1 MGRAA
6 AGPPAG
12 CARQRH
18 GRQCDARGRRQELG
32 DLGGK
37 RRARRGGYRGHGGR
51 ARQRP
56 HPRHADRPSGQA
68 ESVGAE
74 PVTHALYLLDP
85 DPGPPWMPFAGIR
98 PLCELR
104 AGAHLVRE
112 RWEMFVGT
120 EAAAIFALPHLAG
133 FPEAGVPPVA
143 ARQTVAGPAVIGSST
158 FAPRG
163 LAGPLPEAPARL
175 THDGIT
181 VGWSV
186 PAGTTWTGPVANA
199 QGMNVEGVLL
209 RGVHDLISA
218 LEQLLRDDLLKLLG
232 DSDAVPKGSVVLGDP
247 AWIALRAASI
257 EPGVVFD
264 TRKGPI
270 VLESGVE
277 VQSGVRLEG
286 PLWVGA
292 NTRLVG
298 GVIRNSAIGPWCVV
312 HGEVS
317 TTAFLGYANKSHH
330 GYLGHSVLG
339 RWVNLGAGT
348 TTSNLKSTYGSVRLH
363 VAGTKLETGHQF
375 LGSLFGD
382 HAKTAIGMMFDAGSV
397 IGAGASVFDGVRAP
411 KFIAPFTWGGSS
423 AERMT
428 LEGFLAT
435 VERVLP
441 RRNVHVTDATRS
453 YLRRAFD
460 WLTRSP

>member
-1 MGRAA
+1 M
-6 AGPPAG
+6 
-12 CARQRH
+12 
-18 GRQCDARGRRQELG
+18 
-32 DLGGK
+32 
-37 RRARRGGYRGHGGR
+37 
-51 ARQRP
+51 
-56 HPRHADRPSGQA
+56 
-68 ESVGAE
+68 
-74 PVTHALYLLDP
+74 THALYLIDP

-133 FPEAGVPPVA
+133 FPEPGVPPVA

-186 PAGTTWTGPVANA
+186 PAGTSWTGPVANA

-264 TRKGPI
+264 TRKGPV

-348 TTSNLKSTYGSVRLH
+348 TTSNLKSTYGSVRLD

-411 KFIAPFTWGGSS
+411 KFIAPFTWGGGGSS

-441 RRNVHVTDATRS
+441 RRNVEVTDATRS